1 LSAGPIAEPVSAQTA
16 FRTAAYILQAEPVL
30 MFTLLIRDIK
40 LLLITSLVLLSVFSM
55 NNPARGASLKTSGI
69 QADYVLVE
77 KSLKHLTLFQND
89 RLIKKYN
96 VALGRNP
103 KGPKLIEGDQRTPEG
118 RYVIDSRNPDSKY
131 HLSLHIS
138 YPNEIDLQ
146 ITDIAG
152 VSPGGD
158 IMIHGTGEEYAWMGS
173 FHDVI
178 DWTDGCIAVTNEEIE
193 EIWHLVPDGTLIEIL
208 P

>member
-1 LSAGPIAEPVSAQTA
+1 MNISPIKDV
-16 FRTAAYILQAEPVL
+16 R
-30 MFTLLIRDIK
+30 
-40 LLLITSLVLLSVFSM
+40 LLLIILLSVFSV
-55 NNPARGASLKTSGI
+55 NGPAYANSLNSSGM
-69 QADYVLVE
+69 QADYILVE
-77 KSLKHLTLFQND
+77 KSLKHLTLFND
-89 RLIKKYN
+89 DRPIKTYN

-103 KGPKLIEGDQRTPEG
+103 KGPKLTEGDLRTPEG
-118 RYVIDSRNPDSKY
+118 RYIVDSRNPDSKY

-146 ITDIAG
+146 ITGIAG

-158 IMIHGTGEEYAWMGS
+158 IMIHGTGEEYAWMGT

-193 EIWHLVPDGTLIEIL
+193 EIWKLVPDGTPIEIL